1 MRFLNW
7 PRVALLAA
15 LIALLGIPP
24 QAFTVF
30 ARQDQGPQAP
40 APAESEP
47 AAPPSSQKQAPPKPN
62 EPPSSQ
68 SQITVQSNLV
78 NIDAVVTDQDGNI
91 VTGLKGENF
100 KITDNGVEQQVTNF
114 APVQAPITIVMLVE
128 YSAGAWNFLANR
140 SAEWADIFLRDLK
153 PTDWVALKTFDLRST
168 LQVDFT
174 HNAAQID
181 ESLRTLGFPSFHE
194 AALFDALFGT
204 ISELKDVKG
213 KKSILLITR
222 GFDTISH
229 HRLDETYNLMK
240 ETDVTI
246 FAVGTL
252 GDFEAMGDTGIGYLQ
267 AKNQLTQ
274 FAQMTGGYAWFPR
287 FEGELPGVFNS
298 VTAFLRNQYTIGFS
312 PTTPQDGRYHKLV
325 VSIVEADG
333 SPMMLNDKKGKKHK
347 VLVYA
352 RPGYTAPKPGDLAPG
367 EWLERFRSS

>member
-1 MRFLNW
+1 MRFLTW
-7 PRVALLAA
+7 PRVALLGA

-24 QAFTVF
+24 QALTAF
-30 ARQDQGPQAP
+30 ARQGQGPQAP

-47 AAPPSSQKQAPPKPN
+47 ASPPSSQKQAPAKSN

-78 NIDAVVTDQDGNI
+78 NLDAVVTDQDGNI
-91 VTGLKGENF
+91 VTGLKRENF
-100 KITDNGVEQQVTNF
+100 KVTDNGVEQQVTNF
-114 APVQAPITIVMLVE
+114 APSEAPIMIVMLME
-128 YSAGAWNFLANR
+128 YSAQAYGYFGYKDAVW
-140 SAEWADIFLRDLK
+140 AEPFLRELK
-153 PTDWVALKTFDLRST
+153 PADWVALKTFDLRST

-174 HNAAQID
+174 HDVNQVDQA
-181 ESLRTLGFPSFHE
+181 LRQLAYGFPAFHE
-194 AALFDALFGT
+194 SALFDALFGT

-229 HRLDETYNLMK
+229 HRLDETYNMMK
-240 ETDVTI
+240 ETDVTV
-246 FAVGTL
+246 FAVGTGEEYDL
-252 GDFEAMGDTGIGYLQ
+252 YGNGSIGYLQ
-267 AKNQLTQ
+267 AKNQLNQ

-287 FEGELPGVFNS
+287 FSGELPGIFNS
-298 VTAFLRNQYTIGFS
+298 VAAFLRNQYTVGFS

-347 VLVYA
+347 VVVYA
-352 RPGYTAPKPGDLAPG
+352 RPGYMAPKPGDLAPG
-367 EWLERFRSS
+367 E